1 MIFLT
6 ELIYITKNKKG
17 ISPLIAAVLLIA
29 FTMGIAAIL
38 TTWITSFTTT
48 QKEKTQVFEEKI
60 ECAYMNLR
68 ADSDYAR
75 LNTTNYIF
83 QDYIVNTG
91 SVDVEITKFVVWVD
105 DVPIIPV
112 VMTNITHI
120 AKGTG
125 ETININLSNVLK
137 DGGEL
142 TQVKFETRCDAA
154 YTTLWKP
161 VSGWSR
167 LTHTISA
174 SDISGTA

>member
-1 MIFLT
+1 M
-6 ELIYITKNKKG
+6 TKIKKA

-75 LNTTNYIF
+75 FNTSTGIF

-91 SVDVEITKFVVWVD
+91 SVDVEITKFVIWVD
-105 DVPIIPV
+105 GIPIIPV
-112 VMTNITHI
+112 AMTNITHI
-120 AKGTG
+120 KKGEG
-125 ETININLSNVLK
+125 KTINLNLSAVVSPSE
-137 DGGEL
+137 EL

-161 VSGWSR
+161 VSGWSK
-167 LTHTISA
+167 LADVISPG
-174 SDISGTA
+174 DISGTA

>member
-1 MIFLT
+1 MIK
-6 ELIYITKNKKG
+6 TKKA

-38 TTWITSFTTT
+38 TTWITGFTTN

-75 LNTTNYIF
+75 LNTSNGIF

-91 SVDVEITKFVVWVD
+91 SVDIEITKFVIWIDGVAEL
-105 DVPIIPV
+105 P
-112 VMTNITHI
+112 MNLNTTLHI
-120 AKGTG
+120 ATNEGK
-125 ETININLSNVLK
+125 TINLDLSNKLTAGK
-137 DGGEL
+137 EL

-161 VSGWSR
+161 VSGWSK
-167 LTHTISA
+167 LPNTGGLV
-174 SDISGTA
+174 ISGTA

>member
-1 MIFLT
+1 MIK
-6 ELIYITKNKKG
+6 TKKA

-38 TTWITSFTTT
+38 TTWITGFTTD

-75 LNTTNYIF
+75 WNASNFIF

-91 SVDVEITKFVVWVD
+91 SVDVEITNFVVWIN
-105 DVPIIPV
+105 DVAELPAKMNSTV
-112 VMTNITHI
+112 LI
-120 AKGTG
+120 AKNSG
-125 ETININLSNVLK
+125 EIINLNLSNVMSTG
-137 DGGEL
+137 DEL
-142 TQVKFETRCDAA
+142 TQLKFGTRCDAA

-161 VSGWSR
+161 VSGWSK
-167 LTHTISA
+167 LTNIDNLVMLGISP
-174 SDISGTA
+174 